1 MRHGKSIGYCMAYNM
16 YCECAEGEL
25 NKRWKLDVR
34 MTAGEFRER
43 LGQQMC
49 QYESSQLKYPGDAE
63 VRSTTQKAKKRR
75 GTEKDRLERDES
87 NTFRVSYGMYLDAK
101 FPRGKDTAMC
111 SDNFKL
117 LKEHLNSFCN
127 SSTKGK
133 CQMCGQ
139 VTYAKCLKCNRHCC
153 WRKDKKKMASLT
165 CCLDMHDDDYLGL
178 SMNEQF
184 VNFGVPKKKFKKATA
199 KEVKKNAKHVRDLKR
214 RWETEVRDRADN
226 PENNC

>member
-1 MRHGKSIGYCMAYNM
+1 
-16 YCECAEGEL
+16 
-25 NKRWKLDVR
+25 
-34 MTAGEFRER
+34 
-43 LGQQMC
+43 MC

-63 VRSTTQKAKKRR
+63 VRSTTQKPKKRR

-117 LKEHLNSFCN
+117 LKEHLNSFSN

-226 PENNC
+226 PENDC